1 MGQGEVSKA
10 AGSGRI
16 AQHRW
21 YGVAYMRWRG
31 LYGVGHENSA
41 LHWGSR
47 PACAHN
53 SRVQKSGMFDERA
66 RAVAEGPAAPPRKD
80 VRRCVGF
87 STCTLNFAPCTCCAP
102 ETSTRIMV
110 RKTQRGCGKI
120 RHRCRRCQW
129 VPPASAS
136 SKRHQRKALPRH
148 RGAEWLALPGRPNFG
163 DSKVRQ

>member
-1 MGQGEVSKA
+1 MKSQNGRESVALCLVGGAEWRTCDGEVCTTSGTKVLHSPGSRLQA
-10 AGSGRI
+10 RATAGCKHQDRSQSGR
-16 AQHRW
+16 
-21 YGVAYMRWRG
+21 
-31 LYGVGHENSA
+31 A
-41 LHWGSR
+41 LS
-47 PACAHN
+47 
-53 SRVQKSGMFDERA
+53 QKVR
-66 RAVAEGPAAPPRKD
+66 RRPRKD

-110 RKTQRGCGKI
+110 RKTQRGCGKL

-129 VPPASAS
+129 VLPASAS